1 MGERLAGIKPLERS
15 CRRWQLYVCSW
26 IYEELCTSACPRG
39 FETHVEAVSPPDTV
53 PSVADLPTRD
63 TIIGDTGRPHTGY
76 ARLDGAVIHEF
87 QGYFAGC
94 ASV

>member
-53 PSVADLPTRD
+53 LSVADLPIRD
-63 TIIGDTGRPHTGY
+63 TILAVYAGQTPATLDYIGAELVSSKANGPNR
-76 ARLDGAVIHEF
+76 
-87 QGYFAGC
+87 
-94 ASV
+94 

>member
-53 PSVADLPTRD
+53 LSVADLPTRD
-63 TIIGDTGRPHTGY
+63 TILGVYAGRIPVTL
-76 ARLDGAVIHEF
+76 A
-87 QGYFAGC
+87 
-94 ASV
+94 